1 MRRKSITKKTVS
13 STSAINPH
21 GAGRESGGWPSDS
34 SSNANLSAD
43 GDFEYAGRGVGSF
56 FFFDPSLVTG
66 RKNDNRSK
74 NFAEST
80 ATVAAQSV
88 AKNAVPT
95 IAVGRADPAAARIA
109 IAVAGMSCTEL
120 VLIARKVHIAFEA
133 TPGCGF
139 NDSRSR
145 IARNPSGVAALPSP
159 EHVRRHVHQHRTHRG
174 MVRRNFRKQS
184 LHQRSQS
191 VRDPLHKPGAFGQ
204 THETQPQCHD
214 PDQSQRDR
222 HRCFCAIERAAGH
235 ILKPIVPTADGEP
248 RAIPALAR
256 CNSARLLL

>member
-1 MRRKSITKKTVS
+1 SWPRDWS
-13 STSAINPH
+13 SDVCSSDLSAINPH

-43 GDFEYAGRGVGSF
+43 CDFEYAGRGAGSF

-120 VLIARKVHIAFEA
+120 VFIARKVHIAF
-133 TPGCGF
+133 
-139 NDSRSR
+139 
-145 IARNPSGVAALPSP
+145 
-159 EHVRRHVHQHRTHRG
+159 
-174 MVRRNFRKQS
+174 
-184 LHQRSQS
+184 
-191 VRDPLHKPGAFGQ
+191 
-204 THETQPQCHD
+204 
-214 PDQSQRDR
+214 
-222 HRCFCAIERAAGH
+222 
-235 ILKPIVPTADGEP
+235 
-248 RAIPALAR
+248 
-256 CNSARLLL
+256 

>member
-21 GAGRESGGWPSDS
+21 GVGRERGGWPSDS

-43 GDFEYAGRGVGSF
+43 CDFEYAGRGAGSF

-95 IAVGRADPAAARIA
+95 NTVGRADPAPARIA
-109 IAVAGMSCTEL
+109 IAVAGMTCSEL
-120 VLIARKVHIAFEA
+120 AF
-133 TPGCGF
+133 TT
-139 NDSRSR
+139 
-145 IARNPSGVAALPSP
+145 
-159 EHVRRHVHQHRTHRG
+159 RRGNR
-174 MVRRNFRKQS
+174 
-184 LHQRSQS
+184 
-191 VRDPLHKPGAFGQ
+191 ACYQ
-204 THETQPQCHD
+204 T
-214 PDQSQRDR
+214 SDR
-222 HRCFCAIERAAGH
+222 
-235 ILKPIVPTADGEP
+235 P
-248 RAIPALAR
+248 
-256 CNSARLLL
+256 